1 MSCCV
6 APTPWL
12 TVAGVTVTEPTGAVT
27 TTVTVA
33 VPVIPPLVAL
43 IAAVPADTAF
53 TRPVVLAVA
62 TDALLV
68 AHVTV
73 AFGST
78 LPFASFDVAANC
90 CVAPMPRL
98 AFAGLSV
105 TNATGAGGLVSVVVP
120 LATLERAPNTA
131 FTFRVPRNAT
141 NWN

>member
-1 MSCCV
+1 
-6 APTPWL
+6 
-12 TVAGVTVTEPTGAVT
+12 
-27 TTVTVA
+27 VA

-43 IAAVPADTAF
+43 IVAAPAATAF
-53 TRPVVLAVA
+53 TSPVTLAVA

-68 AHVTV
+68 AQV
-73 AFGST
+73 AVLFGRIF
-78 LPFASFDVAANC
+78 PFASFDVAANC

-105 TNATGAGGLVSVVVP
+105 TDATGAGGLVSVVVP